1 MKPFNFIEAGY
12 KVGDR
17 VFSGAS
23 GWGKITG
30 KNVDPDFPL
39 GVTFEND
46 TEDDFTAT
54 GLRYLTDTMPTLF
67 PNEFAI
73 PDSAYQRPRP
83 NLKIDDRVL
92 VNNAF
97 PIEWVRGHFAGWTD
111 DGYIKTFL
119 DGLTSWTT
127 DGATCV
133 WTEWKLPDA
142 DPEKSEVKND
152 E

>member
-1 MKPFNFIEAGY
+1 MSEQIQFEL
-12 KVGDR
+12 GDR
-17 VFSGAS
+17 VWSILRRQ
-23 GWGKITG
+23 WGTVDRYEPDREDWVWVKFDLTKDLAITG
-30 KNVDPDFPL
+30 CDVNELFFKEIHIPKAARVRPTRPD
-39 GVTFEND
+39 
-46 TEDDFTAT
+46 
-54 GLRYLTDTMPTLF
+54 
-67 PNEFAI
+67 
-73 PDSAYQRPRP
+73 
-83 NLKIDDRVL
+83 LKIDDRVL

-142 DPEKSEVKND
+142 DSEKSEVKND